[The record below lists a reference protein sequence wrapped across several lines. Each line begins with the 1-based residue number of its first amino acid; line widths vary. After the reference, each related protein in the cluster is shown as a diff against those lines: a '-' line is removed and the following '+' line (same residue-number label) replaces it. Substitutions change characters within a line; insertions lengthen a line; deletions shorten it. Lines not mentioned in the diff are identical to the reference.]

1 MTMIYILYDTIVQ
14 RLSKIFPLVWFGL
27 NEGHNHEESEQ
38 MYPYLLL
45 VERKEAEF
53 YHNIDRMH

>member
-1 MTMIYILYDTIVQ
+1 MTYYPSQGHQQLSRAIIYLI
-14 RLSKIFPLVWFGL
+14 WFGL

-53 YHNIDRMH
+53 YHKIDRRR